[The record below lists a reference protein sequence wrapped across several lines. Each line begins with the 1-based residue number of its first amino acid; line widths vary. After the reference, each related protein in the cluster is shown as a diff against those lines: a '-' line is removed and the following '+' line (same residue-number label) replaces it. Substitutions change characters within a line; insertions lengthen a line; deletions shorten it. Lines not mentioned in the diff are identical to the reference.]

1 MGKIMQEEMTIA
13 ELLRYRPGKT
23 NQILNDKD
31 REEYFKTIKE
41 RVNAL
46 ASMTSV

>member
-1 MGKIMQEEMTIA
+1 MQEEMTIA

-31 REEYFKTIKE
+31 REEYVKTIKE

-46 ASMTSV
+46 ASMTSL